1 MRNGW
6 YLFTYETGV
15 VSAVVAAANL
25 EDRGT
30 AGGLATGVHIVTI
43 RITIA
48 LTFIITAHSPITLAV
63 IIIGM

>member
-43 RITIA
+43 RIAIA
-48 LTFIITAHSPITLAV
+48 LTLLITTSAIIYLTIS
-63 IIIGM
+63 IIRM